1 MLPLWNY
8 RICFSS
14 SRVYN
19 WFVTFPKIYEFK
31 MSVRNKP
38 QLERRSNMSKLHVGW
53 VIFVAVMFLGAS
65 GSQTFSQT
73 LQDVNIE
80 QSFTNQTNAI
90 NDGVKSYQLTQGEA
104 KILQDNLSR
113 IRQEGVRLQG
123 DGKLTAEETAQLNKM
138 LDQNRQMIQD
148 KKQFPV
154 RPISSAAKAPAPAV
168 APVPPA
174 PATTSAAPPTAK
186 PAAPV
191 PPAQA
196 PGSQTLQDTTIE
208 QRLTNQTNAI
218 NQGVTSNQLNQG
230 EARILQDNLSRI
242 RQEGVRFQQDGK
254 LTAEETT
261 QLNKMLDQNGQMI
274 QDKKQFPVRPISPA
288 PRAPASAPQ
297 PPVAPQPPAKPVAPA
312 SVPQPPVAPPPPAKP
327 VAPAPPA
334 QAPSSQTLQDMTIEQ
349 KFTNQTNAINEGLK
363 SKQLNQTQASILRNN
378 LSHIRQEGARFQKD
392 GKLTAEETTQL
403 NKMLDDNRQMI
414 ESRKAFPLKKHG
426 FGGSDQT
433 TN

>member
-1 MLPLWNY
+1 
-8 RICFSS
+8 
-14 SRVYN
+14 
-19 WFVTFPKIYEFK
+19 

-174 PATTSAAPPTAK
+174 PATTSAAPPTAKPAAPAPTAAPVPSAPATTPAAPPTAK

-392 GKLTAEETTQL
+392 GKLTAEETTQI